1 MIVNG
6 AIAERK
12 AWLFLRKK
20 KYKLLESNYRTRFGE
35 VDLIVE
41 NNKYIVF
48 AEVKMRTTDFAGEPR
63 EAVTFSKQQKI
74 IAAAKQYLSSHNTA
88 KQPRFDVIEVIC
100 DKNSIKSIKHLENA
114 FELV

>member
-1 MIVNG
+1 MMMNG

-12 AWLFLRKK
+12 AWLYLRKK
-20 KYKLLESNYRTRFGE
+20 KYKLIEANYRTRFGE
-35 VDLIVE
+35 IDLIVE
-41 NNKYIVF
+41 NKKYLVF
-48 AEVKMRTTDFAGEPR
+48 VEVKMRSSDYTGEPR
-63 EAVTFSKQQKI
+63 EAVTLSKQRKI
-74 IAAAKQYLSSHNTA
+74 ITAAMQYLSTHNTA